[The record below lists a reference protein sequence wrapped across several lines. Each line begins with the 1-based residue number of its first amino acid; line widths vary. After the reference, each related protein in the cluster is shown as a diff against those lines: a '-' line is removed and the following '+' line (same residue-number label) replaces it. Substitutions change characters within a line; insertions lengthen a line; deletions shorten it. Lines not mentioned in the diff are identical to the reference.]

1 MPSIIHAFLSK
12 IRDSIAAAVYNK
24 LYYSER
30 AQHLTYLALN
40 SKEKGVVDCKI
51 DGKEVIVSLTSH
63 SRRIYEAYLAIES
76 IMQGSIKPNRF
87 VLCLS
92 KDIQDEKL
100 PQTLLNQNNRGLEIR
115 YTEDIGSYK
124 KLIPI
129 LKEAPDSIIISIDDD
144 ILYPFDTLELLLS
157 AHQKHPDC
165 ICANRVMDV
174 SLDNQGNPTSLMTW
188 KELEKKDR
196 ISKLNFFEG
205 AGAVLY
211 PPHCFTPEVLN
222 QSVFMKICPTADD
235 VWLNC
240 MARLSKTFVVS
251 ACSHYPHFP
260 LLINESIQDS
270 ALWRINS
277 NHKDLL
283 NDKQLRAVMQKYN
296 LSYAE

>member
-1 MPSIIHAFLSK
+1 MSFFITDFFRK
-12 IRDSIAAAVYNK
+12 IRDSISTTVYNK
-24 LYYSER
+24 MYYSER
-30 AQHLTYLALN
+30 AQYLTYLALN
-40 SKEKGVVDCKI
+40 SKERGVADGII

-63 SRRIYEAYLAIES
+63 SRRIFEAYLAIES
-76 IMQGSIKPNRF
+76 IMQGSVKPNRF
-87 VLCLS
+87 VLWLS
-92 KDIQDEKL
+92 ESLQGEIL
-100 PQTLLNQNNRGLEIR
+100 PQTLLRQNNRGLEIR
-115 YTEDIGSYK
+115 YTVDIGSYK
-124 KLIPI
+124 KLIPA
-129 LKEAPDSIIISIDDD
+129 LKEAPDSILISIDDD

-174 SLDNQGNPTSLMTW
+174 SLDNQGNPTSLTTW
-188 KELEKKDR
+188 KELDNKDR

-222 QSVFMKICPTADD
+222 QSIFMKICPTADD

-251 ACSHYPHFP
+251 ASSHYPHFP

-277 NHKDLL
+277 NQKDPR
-283 NDKQLRAVMQKYN
+283 NDKQLRAVMEKYN